1 MKREIIKTED
11 GSNTLYMEEMDETY
25 HSTHGAIQEAKH
37 VFIQNGLS
45 QFVSKDE
52 VTVFELGFGTGLNCL
67 LTYLYAQEHNIQ
79 LNYFGIEAYP
89 VELELLNAM
98 DYTKEMS
105 DDAVEKYAQIH
116 QSSWDE
122 MNVLSSYFSL
132 KKMEQKIQNFE
143 VEKESIDLIYFDAFG
158 PRAQSEMWDIS
169 VLKKMVD
176 LLKPN
181 GILVTYCAQGQ
192 FKRDLKSLGFV
203 LEALAGPPGKREM
216 TRATKSAFHFHSVN
230 R

>member
-1 MKREIIKTED
+1 MKRKIIQTAD
-11 GSNTLYMEEMDETY
+11 GSNTLYVEELDETY
-25 HSTHGAIQEAKH
+25 HSTHGAIQEAEH

-45 QFVSKDE
+45 QFIERDE

-67 LTYLYAQEHNIQ
+67 LTAIYGQKHN
-79 LNYFGIEAYP
+79 LKVNYFGIEAFP
-89 VELELLNAM
+89 VEEELLIAM
-98 DYTKEMS
+98 NYTNDMNE
-105 DDAVEKYAQIH
+105 DAVERYAQIH

-122 MNVLSSYFSL
+122 MNELDSGFFL
-132 KKMEQKIQNFE
+132 KKIEQKIEDLE
-143 VEKESIDLIYFDAFG
+143 VDKEAIDLIYFDAFG

-230 R
+230 H